1 MTRTGPTRLEEIVMD
16 IEQTDQGT
24 LEHWTPAEVA
34 AAFNEDRIVLIDV
47 RTPQEFALER
57 INGALLAPMQS
68 FQPNQ
73 MQSFQPNHMPDQSK
87 KQIVFHCGSGVRS
100 ARVAKLCLAAGED
113 RIAHM
118 AGGFAAWKEDGQAYI
133 GTDMATGAPKEMRKT

>member
-1 MTRTGPTRLEEIVMD
+1 MD

-24 LEHWTPAEVA
+24 LEHWTPADVA

-57 INGALLAPMQS
+57 INGALLAP
-68 FQPNQ
+68 

-118 AGGFAAWKEDGQAYI
+118 DGGFAAWKEDGQAYI

>member
-1 MTRTGPTRLEEIVMD
+1 MRAIRRYIQETMMD
-16 IEQTDQGT
+16 IETTEHGT
-24 LEHWTPAEVA
+24 LEHWSPAEVA
-34 AAFNEDRIVLIDV
+34 AAFREDRIVLIDV

-57 INGALLAPMQS
+57 INGALLAPMQA
-68 FQPNQ
+68 FE
-73 MQSFQPNHMPDQSK
+73 PNHMPDQSK

-118 AGGFAAWKEDGQAYI
+118 AGGFAAWKDDGHAYM
-133 GTDMATGAPKEMRKT
+133 GTDMATGAPKEMRKTS

>member
-1 MTRTGPTRLEEIVMD
+1 MPMRIQETNMD
-16 IEQTDQGT
+16 IENTENGP

-57 INGALLAPMQS
+57 INGALLAPMQA
-68 FQPNQ
+68 FA
-73 MQSFQPNHMPDQSK
+73 PNHMPDQSK

-118 AGGFAAWKEDGQAYI
+118 AGGFAAWKDDGQSYM
-133 GTDMATGAPKEMRKT
+133 GTDMATGAPKEMHKTS

>member
-1 MTRTGPTRLEEIVMD
+1 MD
-16 IEQTDQGT
+16 IEQTEDGT

-34 AAFNEDRIVLIDV
+34 AAFAEDKIVLIDV

-57 INGALLAPMQS
+57 INGALLAPMQA
-68 FQPNQ
+68 FE
-73 MQSFQPNHMPDQSK
+73 PNHMPDQTN

-100 ARVAKLCLAAGED
+100 ARVAKLCLAHGEE

-118 AGGFAAWKEDGQAYI
+118 AGGFAAWKETGQTYM
-133 GTDMATGAPKEMRKT
+133 GTDMATGGPKEMRKTS

>member
-1 MTRTGPTRLEEIVMD
+1 MD
-16 IEQTDQGT
+16 IEQTEQGT

-68 FQPNQ
+68 FQPN
-73 MQSFQPNHMPDQSK
+73 HMPDQSQ
-87 KQIVFHCGSGVRS
+87 KQIVFHRGSGVRS
-100 ARVAKLCLAAGED
+100 ARVAKLCLSAGED

>member
-1 MTRTGPTRLEEIVMD
+1 MD
-16 IEQTDQGT
+16 IEQTEQGT
-24 LEHWTPAEVA
+24 LEHWSPAEVA

-68 FQPNQ
+68 FQP
-73 MQSFQPNHMPDQSK
+73 SHMPDQSK

-133 GTDMATGAPKEMRKT
+133 GTDMATGAPKEMRKSS

>member
-1 MTRTGPTRLEEIVMD
+1 MD
-16 IEQTDQGT
+16 TEQTDNGT

-34 AAFNEDRIVLIDV
+34 KAFSKDEIVLIDV

-57 INGALLAPMQS
+57 VNGALLAPMQA
-68 FQPNQ
+68 FE
-73 MQSFQPNHMPDQSK
+73 PNHMPDQRN

-100 ARVAKLCLAAGED
+100 AKVAHQVLATGEK

-118 AGGFAAWKEDGQAYI
+118 AGGFAAWKEAGLPYM
-133 GTDMATGAPKEMRKT
+133 GTDVATGAPKEMKKSD